1 MDVSIQYPWFRRPY
15 FPAYFPS
22 RNYDQFFGEHIP
34 DGDLFNPFFS
44 MFYNRPFYRPFLPS
58 WMDSGFSEMRS
69 DKERFVINL
78 DVKHFSPEELTVKVN
93 EDYVEVHGKHEE
105 RQDEHGHVSR
115 EFFRKYKVPAGVDP
129 GAFTSSLSSDGVLSI
144 SAPRNLTDVPE
155 RNIPITC
162 EEKAP
167 GQK

>member
-58 WMDSGFSEMRS
+58 WMDSGFSE
-69 DKERFVINL
+69 VGTA
-78 DVKHFSPEELTVKVN
+78 P
-93 EDYVEVHGKHEE
+93 
-105 RQDEHGHVSR
+105 
-115 EFFRKYKVPAGVDP
+115 
-129 GAFTSSLSSDGVLSI
+129 SLSADLHLHCTSGS
-144 SAPRNLTDVPE
+144 S
-155 RNIPITC
+155 RNITFSYYL
-162 EEKAP
+162 
-167 GQK
+167 